1 MELNWST
8 FVLEIVNFLI
18 LVWILKRFLYRPVLD
33 VIARRRAAVD
43 EVLDAANT
51 AKRDAESLRQHYE
64 DREEQWLRERQSA
77 REELREE
84 IEALRA
90 EQTAALELELQSE
103 REKARSA
110 EHLRRAGF
118 ERAAETTA
126 LAQAAGFA
134 TRLLERVSSPEL
146 EARLVA
152 LVTRE
157 LAELPAART
166 ADLRK
171 RLGGA
176 PDAIVVESAYPI
188 PADQAT
194 GLERV
199 LASILG
205 DDVTVRYEQDAGVVC
220 GPRIRAGAWVL
231 AANVGD
237 ELAGFAELGQ
247 RLAGES
253 A

>member
-51 AKRDAESLRQHYE
+51 AKRDAESLLQRYE
-64 DREEQWLRERQSA
+64 EREEQWLRERQSA

-103 REKARSA
+103 REKARAA

-126 LAQAAGFA
+126 LAQAARFA

-157 LAELPAART
+157 LSELPAAGT
-166 ADLRK
+166 ASLRE

-188 PADQAT
+188 PADQAA

-199 LASILG
+199 LAG
-205 DDVTVRYEQDAGVVC
+205 GVREDVRAGPLHPARVVHPLAGRGL
-220 GPRIRAGAWVL
+220 GPRPRTRG
-231 AANVGD
+231 
-237 ELAGFAELGQ
+237 
-247 RLAGES
+247 R
-253 A
+253 